1 MVYNGKEARELVSKD
16 EAASPAAYVESIMIT
31 RVIDAKE
38 DRDVMT
44 GDVPNA
50 FIQANMPKVKQG
62 EDRVMMKII
71 GVLLDMLV
79 QLAPEVYGPCVVYAN
94 GKRTIY
100 VEVLR
105 AIYGLLQA
113 ALLRYNKSVKTW
125 RVKVLNLIP
134 MTHV

>member
-1 MVYNGKEARELVSKD
+1 
-16 EAASPAAYVESIMIT
+16 
-31 RVIDAKE
+31 
-38 DRDVMT
+38 MT
-44 GDVPNA
+44 ADVPNA

-62 EDRVMMKII
+62 EDRVMMKIT
-71 GVLLDMLV
+71 GVLVDMLI
-79 QLAPEVYGPCVVYAN
+79 QLAPEVYGPCVVFEK
-94 GKRTIY
+94 GKKTLY

-134 MTHV
+134 MTHVK